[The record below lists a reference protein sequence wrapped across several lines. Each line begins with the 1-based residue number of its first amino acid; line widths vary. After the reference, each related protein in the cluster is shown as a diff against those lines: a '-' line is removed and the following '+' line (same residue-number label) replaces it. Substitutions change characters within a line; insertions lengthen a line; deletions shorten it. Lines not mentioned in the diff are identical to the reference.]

1 MRILL
6 GSFIAASLAA
16 DLAMAAPVSVNVIE
30 PCQAVDE
37 ATYNAFEPKLRR
49 REPRIEAFGFRGVVH
64 AADDG
69 RQFIQLDRGN
79 GIAWFD
85 APAKAKLTHE
95 ASGETFFF
103 ISPLRPDL
111 PDSIRLVFEDG
122 KLECGW
128 PVELR

>member
-1 MRILL
+1 MRMLL
-6 GSFIAASLAA
+6 ASIAALSLAS
-16 DLAMAAPVSVNVIE
+16 DLAAAAPVEVTVFE

-37 ATYNAFEPKLRR
+37 AAYSAFEPKLRR
-49 REPRIEAFGFRGVVH
+49 REPRIDAFGFRGEVH

-79 GIAWFD
+79 GVAWFD
-85 APAKAKLTHE
+85 SPAKAKLVHQ

-103 ISPLRPDL
+103 VSPLRPDM
-111 PDSIRLVFEDG
+111 PDSIRLIFSEG